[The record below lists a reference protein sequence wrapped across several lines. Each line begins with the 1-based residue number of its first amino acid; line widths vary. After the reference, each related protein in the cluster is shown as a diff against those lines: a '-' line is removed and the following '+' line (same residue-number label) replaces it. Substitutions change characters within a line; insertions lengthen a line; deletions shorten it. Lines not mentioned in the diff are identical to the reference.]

1 MVRTFL
7 HVPFSPGILFRGKP
21 RLIKIHLILCH
32 HRGRYRRMVVFCP
45 VLCLVFIVDR
55 LAGAKYN
62 TRHALGAVMQKN
74 RFSIL
79 PGYISCRAH
88 PCAYPAGNTVLRNG
102 KTSVFLRKCF
112 YKGFCMQRMISF
124 PTLFLTGSFT
134 VLRAIS
140 PAISSSSAAAF
151 GSCLSGSGNGSYIA
165 T

>member
-79 PGYISCRAH
+79 PGYISGRAH
-88 PCAYPAGNTVLRNG
+88 TCAYPAGNTVLRNG

-112 YKGFCMQRMISF
+112 YKGLLYAAHDFFSHAFPDRFIHRSPGYIPGDLFQFRRRFRQLSF
-124 PTLFLTGSFT
+124 R
-134 VLRAIS
+134 LR
-140 PAISSSSAAAF
+140 
-151 GSCLSGSGNGSYIA
+151 NGSYIA